1 MVSSNDQK
9 RNWQSDVE
17 KALNAVT
24 IILTVVLIICISME
38 TFEGDLARGH
48 SIYLTIQFWICGYFL
63 LDFLIL
69 FLLAKNR
76 RRFFWRYFI
85 VIFLSIPY
93 LYIFEYFSI
102 TFSHEV
108 SYLLRFVP
116 VLRGGAALVI
126 LTRIVVRNSI
136 TSLFISYIVI
146 FFSLIYFQTLI
157 FYIFEV
163 GVNKQVKDYYDV
175 LWWAAMMVT
184 TVGSSIIAQTPIG
197 KVSATSLAVIG
208 MTTFP
213 IFTVYIT
220 SVIQRMNQAAEKSA
234 TEQNEGKAVE

>member
-1 MVSSNDQK
+1 MSSINDQK

-17 KALNAVT
+17 KALNVVT
-24 IILTVVLIICISME
+24 IILTIVLIICISLE
-38 TFEGDLARGH
+38 TFEGELSQGR

-63 LDFLIL
+63 LDFLVL

-76 RRFFWRYFI
+76 RRFFWRYFV

-102 TFSHEV
+102 DFSHEV
-108 SYLLRFVP
+108 TYLLRFVP
-116 VLRGGAALVI
+116 VLRGGAALVV

-146 FFSLIYFQTLI
+146 FFSLIYSQTLI

-184 TVGSSIIAQTPIG
+184 TVGSDIIAQTPIG
-197 KVSATSLAVIG
+197 KVSATTLAVIG

-220 SVIQRMNQAAEKSA
+220 SVIQRLNQADEKA
-234 TEQNEGKAVE
+234 PVAQQDN